1 MEQKQIII
9 KNVQLNYYAV
19 ESKTDSTKVI
29 VFLHGW
35 RSNSTVWFNL
45 IKDLSEEGYNCI
57 ALDLP
62 GFGKSQTPLET
73 FNTNEY
79 ADVVAEFLA
88 KLHVDDAI
96 CIGHSYGGRI
106 LINLGVRNK
115 LKAQKIVL
123 VDASGLVLNESGIS
137 IKKVIAKIVKP
148 IFKIGPLRGLRKKI
162 YQAMGG
168 EDYIESEV
176 SPFFKDT
183 YQNITKDNYN
193 DDIEHIKTPTYIIW
207 GANDKDA
214 PIEMAAAMEELIPG
228 SQLEFIMNA
237 GHYPFL
243 DNPEEFEKV
252 LLDFLENKVH

>member
-9 KNVQLNYYAV
+9 KNIQLNYYAV
-19 ESKTDSTKVI
+19 ESTTESSNVL

-45 IKDLSEEGYNCI
+45 IKRLSEQGYNCI

-62 GFGKSQTPLET
+62 GFGRSQTPQDI
-73 FNTNEY
+73 FNTDKY
-79 ADVVAEFLA
+79 ADVVDEFLH
-88 KLHVDDAI
+88 KLHVEDAV
-96 CIGHSYGGRI
+96 CVGHSYGGRI

-115 LKAQKIVL
+115 LKAEKIVL
-123 VDASGLVLNESGIS
+123 VDASGLGMDEGGIS
-137 IKKVIAKIVKP
+137 VKKTIAKVVKP
-148 IFKIGPLRGLRKKI
+148 IFKIGPLQGLRKKI

-176 SPFFKDT
+176 SPFFKAT
-183 YQNITKDNYN
+183 YQNITQDKYN
-193 DDIEHIKTPTYIIW
+193 EEISTITVPTYLIW
-207 GANDKDA
+207 GANDKDT
-214 PIEMAAAMEELIPG
+214 PVEMAAVMEELIPN

-243 DNPEEFEKV
+243 DNPEEFEAV
-252 LLDFLENKVH
+252 LLDFLESDFK